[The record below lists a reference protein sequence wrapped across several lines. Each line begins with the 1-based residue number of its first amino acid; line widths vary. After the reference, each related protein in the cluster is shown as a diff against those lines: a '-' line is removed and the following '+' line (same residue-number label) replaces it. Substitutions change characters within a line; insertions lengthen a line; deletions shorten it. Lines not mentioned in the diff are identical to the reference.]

1 LKTPNLRYAAS
12 LLLAGL
18 LSCGTTASNPPKLA
32 AGVQPDRKPVENAS
46 PPANESALAIV
57 NASDRSEADKK
68 LDPGRHP
75 AELLSFFRIGPG
87 MRVAEIGAA
96 GLHDRAPRA
105 RRRGERPSLR
115 QNSKGLL
122 ERFAEKPWSERL
134 AKPVMKNVVRVDREF
149 EDPLPPRRKTS
160 TPWSAFFSTM
170 TSIGSESTSTR

>member
-87 MRVAEIGAA
+87 MRVAETDMVAA
-96 GLHDRAPRA
+96 IRQCHDKRLS
-105 RRRGERPSLR
+105 GELKTYAATSQCSGQQIIQAFTKVNYRYMDLITQMVAKQGQITEQLDR
-115 QNSKGLL
+115 K
-122 ERFAEKPWSERL
+122 KISE
-134 AKPVMKNVVRVDREF
+134 ADANV
-149 EDPLPPRRKTS
+149 
-160 TPWSAFFSTM
+160 AY
-170 TSIGSESTSTR
+170 